1 MLAVINRQVAL
12 LCLMVAFSSK
22 PSAAQNTRYQKGVL
36 VNKTT
41 GFKIAQVSILNK
53 QTGTRST
60 SDIYGFFSI
69 PSKPGDTIQFE
80 SSDHHPTEFVITDLT
95 DQVIFMYPILKEKL
109 PEVKIEA
116 TTLKSAIKETQL
128 GYRKQGVF
136 YTGKPHYYYLFL
148 KPMTFIYENFKSEVI
163 NARKF
168 NVYARTELNASAVQS
183 RWNNDKIKQ
192 IVNIPDSSIESFRLK
207 FMPTFQQIKLMND
220 YDLILY
226 IRKSYEE
233 YKKDL
238 IKK

>member
-1 MLAVINRQVAL
+1 LLAVINRQVAL
-12 LCLMVAFSSK
+12 LCLMVVFNLK
-22 PSAAQNTRYQKGVL
+22 PLAAQNTHYQKGVL

-53 QTGTRST
+53 ETGTRST
-60 SDIYGFFSI
+60 SDIYGIFSI
-69 PSKPGDTIQFE
+69 PSKPGDTIQFK
-80 SSDHHPTEFVITDLT
+80 SSDYHSTEFVITDLA
-95 DQVIFMYPILKEKL
+95 DEVIFMYPILKEKL

-168 NVYARTELNASAVQS
+168 NTYASTELAASAVQS
-183 RWNNDKIKQ
+183 RWNKDKIKQ
-192 IVNIPDSSIESFRLK
+192 IVNIPDSSIENFRLK
-207 FMPTFQQIKLMND
+207 FMPTLQQINLMSD
-220 YDLILY
+220 YDLIVY
-226 IRKSYEE
+226 TRKSYEE
-233 YKKDL
+233 YKKAL
-238 IKK
+238 AK